1 MAVHFVA
8 RTGIFVGCE
17 GGTMRTEND
26 DGIATPDSDDI
37 RRRIIE
43 LQLEHRDLDVAID
56 RLSER
61 SGTDELQLRR
71 LKKRKLIIRDAMT
84 RLEMVLVPDI
94 PA

>member
-1 MAVHFVA
+1 M
-8 RTGIFVGCE
+8 RTG
-17 GGTMRTEND
+17 ND
-26 DGIATPDSDDI
+26 DGIAAPGSDDI

-56 RLSER
+56 QLSGR
-61 SGTDELQLRR
+61 SGADELQLRR
-71 LKKRKLIIRDAMT
+71 LKKRKLLIRDAMT